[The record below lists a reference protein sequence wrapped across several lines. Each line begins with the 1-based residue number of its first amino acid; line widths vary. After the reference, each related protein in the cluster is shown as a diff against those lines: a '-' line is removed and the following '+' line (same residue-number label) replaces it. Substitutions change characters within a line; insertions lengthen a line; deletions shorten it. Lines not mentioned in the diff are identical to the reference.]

1 MEYDSESS
9 CEDRLRDLEASEE
22 LPSLQRSQKN
32 EQEQASGSAPWHPLE
47 GASFQP
53 KVPFGVVNRSLSSQV
68 KDIKVME
75 YYRKYSQNSNLEQY
89 FSLPTTSASSEG
101 IKYYYSLYELNPKP
115 GDNGQCYKD
124 FNLKSYVPKERR
136 RWVRPPLVGQSCGTD
151 SSGIYAR
158 PLADPSS
165 PSPELKR
172 ATPETIPEEKSECHD
187 TPDIT
192 ERKAPSP
199 TSSVASHRRLEWDS
213 GADVGYYAATPHNKQ
228 ESKKLS
234 TIERMALA
242 RGCSAALRLDPEGT
256 TESAKMQTGR
266 LSSKSIMR
274 PDANST
280 SLKETISGSESEVE
294 ITPIVKNHLSGVIT
308 GSDIKSEERKSS
320 RLASQLSVP
329 PSSNISE
336 SIFETPKSSGV
347 FKVPVGSP
355 VKYATEGRRIKARNL
370 NACTSPLKKSSSM
383 NILAMPTTKV
393 PLKRSQSDLNLDAR
407 DKSKVLPRLIFNST
421 SSIATV
427 VNKPTTCDK
436 VIQTSFN
443 VCSQESVGVQVS
455 ALEEEKP
462 PLPKRGTSLTQRSLH
477 SILKNSRNTYKVQ
490 PKRNEHSQKVS
501 SKLSAEEQSEVD
513 ETRNSSLETGTDSSP
528 VTPQPDD
535 TENITGRANS
545 FEYFPGHIYENVP
558 NGSASHVSSVD
569 TGRSNSTMPNT
580 SSSVDEKLWGE
591 SDSLVRD
598 LERSV
603 NILKSLVDANKYDK
617 DVKKRLIHHVVKRL
631 VTTKYTDDR
640 IEHNL
645 EENVPWNPDDA
656 RKKVYRSE
664 IIQALAKKHN
674 TTDSS
679 DDWKPQK
686 KKIESSNS
694 DKFDRNTDRTE
705 MDGRKAR
712 MGLRTDDC
720 GRSSNTP
727 TDPNKSESSECFM
740 PQRNYKSSKIKNIFC
755 MKKKCEVPHGETTTS
770 NSSAADQNRVLLDA
784 AINSR
789 RSPEDSSN
797 QRVNDDWRLPTT
809 VSERQFELRRC
820 SNSDSGD
827 SKLVSYAEMEKK
839 NQLIWITNEISH
851 LSNLKKLLEQ
861 PKKLDRP
868 KQSPRK
874 SQPVYKRPLTVP
886 TCMPDT
892 SPNPDSTPTP
902 DVTENSW
909 SSHCNLASC
918 HNIVNSTATNL
929 KQMKQ
934 VKKRN
939 SFTQTSTE
947 TADAHSKTGGVI
959 VSSKDQNHVQLANAY
974 VQTLQVSSNQVF
986 NSAGPVV
993 CPVHQ
998 SFQQVQNCRC
1008 GEQTFQCQKQV
1019 QNTQHCG
1026 HRVKNPSL
1034 HNSPKGRHQKLQ
1046 RFHRKEDRSVNSVSI
1061 SPSPSNDISTDF
1073 SRLSLDRPGTDD
1085 NNLKQ
1090 KDAKNH
1096 ANTTRSRFARVDPN
1110 CRCVLRLEDEKAE
1123 KYKKSLD
1130 RICDLC
1136 SRCDVCKYDK
1146 SCECL
1151 NNKFENK
1158 EDDSQDSRESSSEK
1172 SEVVCQEMAENGHL
1186 TSRKTCKKTKKFCGC
1201 SGDCNCEFKVDEA
1214 KKSCRDCG
1222 EKMRSCHLT
1231 NSNEDKCSRKKEP
1244 NNVKCKCDKDC
1255 VCSGKFKDAEER
1267 INCQKYAP
1275 RKEFMNGEK
1284 LKSPEKSCKCCRT
1297 CGTAYQ
1303 KNRKCE
1309 CRISYPQPVAYEL
1322 SFVENNRERK
1332 SSSKSENAEAG
1343 TLGKVSSSNSLP
1355 LTARS
1360 ATCSCEDVK
1369 LQKQT
1374 KCSEKKNSLQEYL
1387 ISNRPQF
1394 LEDME
1399 TRRHY
1404 LNEISQLRELRKEK
1418 RVQLIA
1424 MASSS
1429 SLFKPTVPTK
1439 TPKPVRRKLTDE
1451 AFKERLRK
1459 RYMRLNEVR
1468 SRRHQQEKQEEMR
1481 RNKLMARIFGKKLQQ
1496 KVLRGQMDLSQS
1508 EKSFASEEA
1517 ITDSNLGLEP
1527 GF

>member
-1 MEYDSESS
+1 
-9 CEDRLRDLEASEE
+9 
-22 LPSLQRSQKN
+22 
-32 EQEQASGSAPWHPLE
+32 
-47 GASFQP
+47 
-53 KVPFGVVNRSLSSQV
+53 
-68 KDIKVME
+68 ME

-89 FSLPTTSASSEG
+89 FSLPATSASSEG
-101 IKYYYSLYELNPKP
+101 VKYYYSLYELNPKP
-115 GDNGQCYKD
+115 GDNGQSYRD

-151 SSGIYAR
+151 ASGIYVR
-158 PLADPSS
+158 PLADPRS

-172 ATPETIPEEKSECHD
+172 TTPETIPEEKSECLD

-213 GADVGYYAATPHNKQ
+213 GADVGYYATTPHNKQ
-228 ESKKLS
+228 DSKKLS

-256 TESAKMQTGR
+256 TESAKIQTGR

-280 SLKETISGSESEVE
+280 ALKVTNSGSESEVE
-294 ITPIVKNHLSGVIT
+294 ITPIVKNHLPGVIT
-308 GSDIKSEERKSS
+308 GNDIKSEERKSS
-320 RLASQLSVP
+320 RAATQLP
-329 PSSNISE
+329 APQCSNTSE
-336 SIFETPKSSGV
+336 SIFETPKSSAV
-347 FKVPVGSP
+347 FKVPFGSP
-355 VKYATEGRRIKARNL
+355 VKYATEGRRIKAKNL

-383 NILAMPTTKV
+383 NILAMPTAKV
-393 PLKRSQSDLNLDAR
+393 PLKRSQSDLNLHAR
-407 DKSKVLPRLIFNST
+407 DKNKVLPRLIFNST

-427 VNKPTTCDK
+427 VNKPITCDK

-477 SILKNSRNTYKVQ
+477 SILKNSRSTYKVQ
-490 PKRNEHSQKVS
+490 PKRNEPSQEAS
-501 SKLSAEEQSEVD
+501 SKLSAEEQSEWN
-513 ETRNSSLETGTDSSP
+513 ETRNSSLETSETDSLP

-535 TENITGRANS
+535 TEDITGRANS

-580 SSSVDEKLWGE
+580 SSSIDEKLWGE

-631 VTTKYTDDR
+631 VTAKYTDDK

-664 IIQALAKKHN
+664 IIQALTKKQN

-686 KKIESSNS
+686 KKSDAKKTEIGRTEKMQRAIKEIINLESSNS

-720 GRSSNTP
+720 ERSSNTP

-740 PQRNYKSSKIKNIFC
+740 PQRSYKPNKMKNIFC

-770 NSSAADQNRVLLDA
+770 NSSPADQNRALLDA
-784 AINSR
+784 AINNR
-789 RSPEDSSN
+789 RSPDDSSN
-797 QRVNDDWRLPTT
+797 QRVNNDWRLPTT

-820 SNSDSGD
+820 SHSDSAD

-874 SQPVYKRPLTVP
+874 SQPAYKRPLTVP

-892 SPNPDSTPTP
+892 SPNPESTQSPNPTP
-902 DVTENSW
+902 DVTENSLNEQW

-918 HNIVNSTATNL
+918 HNIANSTAKNL
-929 KQMKQ
+929 KQLKQ

-947 TADAHSKTGGVI
+947 TTDAHSKTGGVI
-959 VSSKDQNHVQLANAY
+959 VSSKDANHVKLANAY
-974 VQTLQVSSNQVF
+974 VQTLQVSSNQVM
-986 NSAGPVV
+986 NPVGQVV

-998 SFQQVQNCRC
+998 SFKHIQNCRC
-1008 GEQTFQCQKQV
+1008 GEQTFQCQRQV
-1019 QNTQHCG
+1019 ENRQHCS
-1026 HRVKNPSL
+1026 HQVKNPSL
-1034 HNSPKGRHQKLQ
+1034 HNSPKRLHQNVQ
-1046 RFHRKEDRSVNSVSI
+1046 RFHRKEVRPVISVPI
-1061 SPSPSNDISTDF
+1061 SPSPTNDISTDF
-1073 SRLSLDRPGTDD
+1073 SRLSLDRPVADD

-1096 ANTTRSRFARVDPN
+1096 ANTTRSRFACDCGSTRDQRVHQN
-1110 CRCVLRLEDEKAE
+1110 CRCALKLEEEKAE
-1123 KYKKSLD
+1123 KCKKFLS

-1136 SRCDVCKYDK
+1136 SRQIDRIDAQSPICRCDGCKYDK
-1146 SCECL
+1146 SCECSS
-1151 NNKFENK
+1151 NKFENK
-1158 EDDSQDSRESSSEK
+1158 EGNSHDSRESSSEK
-1172 SEVVCQEMAENGHL
+1172 SEVICQGISENGHL
-1186 TSRKTCKKTKKFCGC
+1186 ISRKTYSKSKKFCGC

-1214 KKSCRDCG
+1214 KKSCGHCG
-1222 EKMRSCHLT
+1222 EKKRPYYLT
-1231 NSNEDKCSRKKEP
+1231 NSHEEKCSRQKEQ

-1255 VCSGKFKDAEER
+1255 LCFNKLKDVEER
-1267 INCQKYAP
+1267 INGQKYAP
-1275 RKEFMNGEK
+1275 RREFMNGEK
-1284 LKSPEKSCKCCRT
+1284 LKTPEKSCKCCST

-1332 SSSKSENAEAG
+1332 SSSKSENADAG

-1360 ATCSCEDVK
+1360 GTCLCEDVK
-1369 LQKQT
+1369 LQQQT
-1374 KCSEKKNSLQEYL
+1374 KCSEKKNSLQVRITKYNSKYL
-1387 ISNRPQF
+1387 FSIVFS
-1394 LEDME
+1394 
-1399 TRRHY
+1399 
-1404 LNEISQLRELRKEK
+1404 
-1418 RVQLIA
+1418 LIIK
-1424 MASSS
+1424 
-1429 SLFKPTVPTK
+1429 F
-1439 TPKPVRRKLTDE
+1439 
-1451 AFKERLRK
+1451 
-1459 RYMRLNEVR
+1459 
-1468 SRRHQQEKQEEMR
+1468 
-1481 RNKLMARIFGKKLQQ
+1481 
-1496 KVLRGQMDLSQS
+1496 
-1508 EKSFASEEA
+1508 
-1517 ITDSNLGLEP
+1517 
-1527 GF
+1527 